1 MIFGGSGFIGTH
13 LSNFLEKN
21 EIEFV
26 ILDIIKPRNPKWNF
40 VFTDIRKQIAYKP
53 KSDKKNIIINLAAI
67 HKTPGHQDEEY
78 FETNLKGAENICDFA
93 ETNKILDILFTSS
106 ISVYGTYER
115 KKSELTLPT
124 PDIAYGISKLLAEH
138 IHHKWKISEP
148 KQKRRLIIL
157 RPGVVFGQ
165 YENGNFTRFVNSL
178 QAKYFAY
185 VGRKDVKKACIYVKD
200 LVQAIYELSND
211 YKLEYDIFNVSYN
224 PSRSISELVSIISDL
239 GEMKFPRL
247 VIPRFFILFCSNIL
261 FTIFNKKDF
270 NPSRMNKLVVS
281 NNIDSTKINQIIKFK
296 FGFSRAISDWMLET
310 EFKQKKKIY

>member
-106 ISVYGTYER
+106 ISVYGTYE
-115 KKSELTLPT
+115 
-124 PDIAYGISKLLAEH
+124 
-138 IHHKWKISEP
+138 
-148 KQKRRLIIL
+148 
-157 RPGVVFGQ
+157 
-165 YENGNFTRFVNSL
+165 
-178 QAKYFAY
+178 
-185 VGRKDVKKACIYVKD
+185 
-200 LVQAIYELSND
+200 
-211 YKLEYDIFNVSYN
+211 
-224 PSRSISELVSIISDL
+224 
-239 GEMKFPRL
+239 
-247 VIPRFFILFCSNIL
+247 
-261 FTIFNKKDF
+261 
-270 NPSRMNKLVVS
+270 
-281 NNIDSTKINQIIKFK
+281 
-296 FGFSRAISDWMLET
+296 
-310 EFKQKKKIY
+310 